1 MRVCMIKTDP
11 KLKTALIVAALA
23 LFTALCVVSAVLTR
37 ADRERTAY
45 GASLKDEQA
54 AAEYLRAVGEADAAQ
69 LSCEPVLIPA
79 EFEHRRRGRHER
91 DDRFGERQCG
101 RDLSEYKGEQAL
113 QFRFALSGENAS
125 YAVLLVRDGDVI
137 GGHLTD
143 GEYGGDYLPLRS
155 IWND

>member
-1 MRVCMIKTDP
+1 MRVCMIKPDP
-11 KLKTALIVAALA
+11 KWKTALIVAALA

-45 GASLKDEQA
+45 GASIMDEQA

-79 EFEHRRRGRHER
+79 EFDGVYEEYNSLQ
-91 DDRFGERQCG
+91 RQCG
-101 RDLSEYKGEQAL
+101 LDLNEYKGEQAL